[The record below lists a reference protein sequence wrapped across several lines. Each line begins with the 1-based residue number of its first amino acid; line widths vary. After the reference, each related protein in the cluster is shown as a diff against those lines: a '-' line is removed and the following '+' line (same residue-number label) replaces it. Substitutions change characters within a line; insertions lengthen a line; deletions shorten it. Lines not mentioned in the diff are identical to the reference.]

1 MKSYIKR
8 AINYT
13 LLMYLQKHNETYC
26 ASCILQVPT
35 WAWRWG
41 MEPAFSNYRANYL
54 CLAKVCEWQFHSI
67 VVAGY
72 RQVIMI
78 MILFESFPFH
88 TLTPIIMKTFTNTVL
103 FMLISQN
110 RWLVCSYC
118 IIHVWQ
124 APTLHPLS
132 PTPHPRHLR
141 TPPSPFR
148 PYTHPPSL
156 PTPLPLP
163 FLHPIPP
170 H

>member
-13 LLMYLQKHNETYC
+13 LLRYLQKHNETYC
-26 ASCILQVPT
+26 ASCILEVPT

-110 RWLVCSYC
+110 NRWLVCSYC

-124 APTLHPLS
+124 APTPSHP
-132 PTPHPRHLR
+132 PPHNPYPPLPPS
-141 TPPSPFR
+141 TIPLPPSP
-148 PYTHPPSL
+148 PP
-156 PTPLPLP
+156 
-163 FLHPIPP
+163 
-170 H
+170 